1 MVVDTDLARV
11 VLPKNFLRPC
21 LLLLLHESPA
31 HGYELRE
38 RLRPLGF
45 NRDDPGRLYRALRAL
60 EEAELVR
67 SAWQSSA
74 GGPDRRTYELTR
86 AGEERLL
93 EAVAELQAMHAVLDR
108 FLLRCAETACAP
120 TARTAR
126 RTGPA
131 DAASRQRGDG
141 SGMRVVVIGAG
152 LGGLGAAMR
161 LQGAGHD
168 VTVVEA
174 RERPGGRAYQLRDAG
189 YTWDTGPS
197 LVTMPWVLE
206 ETFAAAG
213 MDLQDHVQLDRL
225 DPFYRIR
232 WAQHDEHLDFVADRD
247 RDALGAREVLGPRRR
262 RVRRLHGRDEA
273 DLRGGDPRR
282 RAAPVRARERPRE
295 VHAVDAAPRRGAA
308 AVARGLR
315 ALRTS
320 ARARGVLV
328 SLAVHRR
335 RPLSRTSHLW
345 SARLPAVP
353 RRGLVRPRRG
363 LRDRR
368 GHGEGARRPLLG
380 ARRAHRA
387 PWGRR

>member
-1 MVVDTDLARV
+1 M
-11 VLPKNFLRPC
+11 
-21 LLLLLHESPA
+21 
-31 HGYELRE
+31 
-38 RLRPLGF
+38 
-45 NRDDPGRLYRALRAL
+45 
-60 EEAELVR
+60 R

-93 EAVAELQAMHAVLDR
+93 RGRRGAAGDARGAR
-108 FLLRCAETACAP
+108 PASCCAAP
-120 TARTAR
+120 TRRRADGPHRARVRAR
-126 RTGPA
+126 LTREPPA
-131 DAASRQRGDG
+131 RGAG
-141 SGMRVVVIGAG
+141 RAMRVVVVGAG

-189 YTWDTGPS
+189 FTWDTGP
-197 LVTMPWVLE
+197 
-206 ETFAAAG
+206 
-213 MDLQDHVQLDRL
+213 
-225 DPFYRIR
+225 
-232 WAQHDEHLDFVADRD
+232 VARD
-247 RDALGAREVLGPRRR
+247 DAVGARGDVRRR
-262 RVRRLHGRDEA
+262 RPGSARS
-273 DLRGGDPRR
+273 
-282 RAAPVRARERPRE
+282 RAARAPGPVLPDPLGAARASTWTSSPTATGCARELAKFSARDAAAFDGFMAAMKPIYEQGILGAGRRPFERARDLAR

-308 AVARGLR
+308 AVARGLP
-315 ALRTS
+315 ALRAS

-335 RPLSRTSHLW
+335 RPVSRTSHLW

-353 RRGLVRPRRG
+353 RRGLVRPRRR

-368 GHGEGARRPLLG
+368 GDGARARRALRR

-387 PWGRR
+387 PRRAR